1 MRVKFRGSIRV
12 IRATRRVRDG
22 QNEWWKRKLQE
33 KPPSLRFRTFT
44 VFSKRTLFET
54 HSLFPKQ
61 LKNKRLAASIKTH
74 IKIKVS

>member
-12 IRATRRVRDG
+12 IKVTRRVRDG

-44 VFSKRTLFET
+44 VFSKRTLFEPSAALIGLCGAKT
-54 HSLFPKQ
+54 AGTARGPVCLI
-61 LKNKRLAASIKTH
+61 LAL
-74 IKIKVS
+74 